1 MVAWRAGLLLLGLWF
16 LVDYCLLSRRF
27 VPREIP
33 RASVSCWVLMIANMA
48 GVTLASWAAFRHW
61 APDMESQ
68 ALPALLLMLTGIA
81 LRFASISQ
89 LGRFHTSTLVV
100 LPGQTVVVRG
110 LYRWIRH
117 PSYLGI
123 LIILAGFGLTLGSW
137 TGVLILFGFSIP
149 AYAFR
154 IQQEEKM
161 LVAYFGQIYREYQAR
176 TARLIP
182 LIY

>member
-1 MVAWRAGLLLLGLWF
+1 MLLLCLWF
-16 LVDYCLLSRRF
+16 LIDYWLLSRRLA
-27 VPREIP
+27 PREMT
-33 RASVSCWVLMIANMA
+33 RSSVSCWVLMVANVL

-68 ALPALLLMLTGIA
+68 ALPALFLMLTGIG
-81 LRFASISQ
+81 LRFASIFQ
-89 LGRFHTSTLVV
+89 LGRFHTSKLAV
-100 LPGQTVVVRG
+100 LPGQIVVASG

-117 PSYLGI
+117 PSYLGVLI
-123 LIILAGFGLTLGSW
+123 LLAGFGLTLGSW

-154 IQQEEKM
+154 IQQEERM

>member
-1 MVAWRAGLLLLGLWF
+1 MSDWRAGLLLLGLWF
-16 LVDYCLLSRRF
+16 LVDYWLLSRRS
-27 VPREIP
+27 VPGLLARP
-33 RASVSCWVLMIANMA
+33 SVSCWVLTLANVA

-68 ALPALLLMLTGIA
+68 ALPALLLMVVGIA
-81 LRFASISQ
+81 LRFASIFQ
-89 LGRFHTSTLVV
+89 LGRFHTSTLMV
-100 LPGQTVVVRG
+100 LPGQTVVARG

-123 LIILAGFGLTLGSW
+123 LILLAGFGLTLGSW

-161 LVAYFGQIYREYQAR
+161 LVAYFGQMYREYQER